1 MTYNL
6 IEQAHQTVE
15 RLKSLTIAFNDGVLR
30 GTERCAQLTA
40 VLSVPTI
47 SLVAYSKFFN
57 PSFADS
63 PAILVPFIATIFS
76 LGATA
81 GTVLLSA
88 ASSTLTG
95 LVAGKDA
102 KLGET
107 QTEETHAYATTPASY
122 KWGKAVVFA
131 TALASGVAF
140 SDQILLDN
148 NKTPQS
154 ISLAPAPAPSR

>member
-40 VLSVPTI
+40 VLSVPTTALI
-47 SLVAYSKFFN
+47 AYSEFVN
-57 PSFADS
+57 PSLRGT
-63 PAILVPFIATIFS
+63 PAVVLPFIATIFS

-81 GTVLLSA
+81 GAGLLSA

-95 LVAGKDA
+95 FVAGKDA
-102 KLGET
+102 KFGET
-107 QTEETHAYATTPASY
+107 QTEETHAYATTPTSY
-122 KWGKAVVFA
+122 KWGKTVAFA

-140 SDQILLDN
+140 SDHVLLDN